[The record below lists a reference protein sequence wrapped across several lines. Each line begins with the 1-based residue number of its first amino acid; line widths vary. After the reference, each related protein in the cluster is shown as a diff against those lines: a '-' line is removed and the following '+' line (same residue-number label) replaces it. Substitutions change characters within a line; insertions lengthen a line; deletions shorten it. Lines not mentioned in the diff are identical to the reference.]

1 MCSII
6 KRKKLTENI
15 TNVQDMIEIVFIHLF
30 RWSDVCV
37 CVFFPSLDA
46 CFVSGHDFFFLPR
59 SYEGEFGGKRAI
71 TIAWLKNKNNDLISF
86 HLELLVLFRSFLY

>member
-15 TNVQDMIEIVFIHLF
+15 TNVRLKSFLSIY
-30 RWSDVCV
+30 SDGAM
-37 CVFFPSLDA
+37 CVFVCFFPLLTPVLLVATS
-46 CFVSGHDFFFLPR
+46 FFLPH
-59 SYEGEFGGKRAI
+59 SYEGEFGVERAI